1 MEQII
6 HDNGKVKLTQW
17 GKNYHIFTQCT
28 VDEYGM
34 PTDEPTRTATIL
46 STGYVRFH
54 LTGAVRPVEN
64 LENFD
69 ARSYAENLYRAAC
82 KRIGLPA

>member
-6 HDNGKVKLTQW
+6 HDNGKVRLTKW
-17 GKNYHIFTQCT
+17 GKNYHIFTQCA
-28 VDEYGM
+28 VDENGKF
-34 PTDEPTRTATIL
+34 TKEPLRTATIL
-46 STGYVRFH
+46 ATGYVRFY

-64 LENFD
+64 MENFD